1 MFINDNNESD
11 VDDSDLDERS
21 ITENLTV
28 ENNME
33 GNIVPQRELVSFEN
47 EMEDDGLYYL
57 LGWIA
62 RKLHSKH
69 SNLGYP
75 SSTICHTEH
84 PYNIPDW
91 IQHLSHGGLFIPSE
105 YFKGIGDKMEAVFKY
120 NSDIFYEKKVS
131 EAYLTEFR
139 KEDSLKN
146 VGLDIL
152 KVFIRQRLLIRI
164 KYLNI
169 QRSKK

>member
-1 MFINDNNESD
+1 
-11 VDDSDLDERS
+11 
-21 ITENLTV
+21 
-28 ENNME
+28 ME
-33 GNIVPQRELVSFEN
+33 GNTVPQRELVSFEN
-47 EMEDDGLYYL
+47 EMEVDGLCYL

-69 SNLGYP
+69 SDLGYP

-105 YFKGIGDKMEAVFKY
+105 YFRRIGDKMEAVFKY
-120 NSDIFYEKKVS
+120 NSDIFYEKKKDS
-131 EAYLTEFR
+131 EAYLAEFR
-139 KEDSLKN
+139 KDDSFKN
-146 VGLDIL
+146 VGLDVL
-152 KVFIRQRLLIRI
+152 KIFIRQRLLIHI